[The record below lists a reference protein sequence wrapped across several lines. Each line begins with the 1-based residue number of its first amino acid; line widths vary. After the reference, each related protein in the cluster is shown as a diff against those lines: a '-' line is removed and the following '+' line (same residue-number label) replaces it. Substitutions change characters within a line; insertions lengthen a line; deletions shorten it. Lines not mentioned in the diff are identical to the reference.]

1 MNIVW
6 CFVVIGVFI
15 LLVYVYGVVFIF
27 LCRSGGCGVII
38 FGKGGVRFEFDED
51 NEIVGIIG

>member
-1 MNIVW
+1 MW

-27 LCRSGGCGVII
+27 LCRSGGCGVTI